1 MEETSLNTIEN
12 YKYCTECGKQV
23 STKASACPNCGAPQR
38 NPERKDGHQN
48 SENKFLPTLL
58 LCWFVG
64 ALGIHRFYT
73 GHTTI
78 GIIQLLTAGGCGIWT
93 LIDLIL
99 IISGNYKDSDGATLK
114 P

>member
-12 YKYCTECGKQV
+12 YKYCTECGKQL
-23 STKASACPNCGAPQR
+23 STKAAACPNCGAPQ
-38 NPERKDGHQN
+38 QN
-48 SENKFLPTLL
+48 SESRDNQNSNNKFLPALL
-58 LCWFVG
+58 LCWFAG

-78 GIIQLLTAGGCGIWT
+78 GIIQLLTAGGCGIWA

-99 IISGNYKDSDGATLK
+99 IISGNYKDSDGVTLK